1 LIITGV
7 NSSVTSSLFKG
18 NRYSIPEFKNEQP
31 IFGASG
37 SSKTPIKHNLFSCY
51 RKKVGTKEYFFAFDL
66 MITKDYFK
74 NKIDHT
80 RLIGHFEIPII
91 VSNYSISPSTIRSD
105 TAMIEPVQ
113 SPPEIESTHE
123 EYEWEFEKIKPQ
135 LLEWKEQNIINDKTN
150 FYAVIG
156 SDKYGKFT
164 FEEFI
169 NLVVRKVWK
178 SCKRSLETW
187 RANDRETRYI
197 ERATQTRATTTTA
210 NQINNAYHLWKNN

>member
-1 LIITGV
+1 
-7 NSSVTSSLFKG
+7 
-18 NRYSIPEFKNEQP
+18 
-31 IFGASG
+31 
-37 SSKTPIKHNLFSCY
+37 
-51 RKKVGTKEYFFAFDL
+51 

-80 RLIGHFEIPII
+80 RLIGRFEIPII
-91 VSNYSISPSTIRSD
+91 VSNYSRSPSTIRSD

-150 FYAVIG
+150 FYAVMG

-169 NLVVRKVWK
+169 NLDISDLGLLGKFGNRVRGVWK
-178 SCKRSLETW
+178 PGEPMTEKLDTL
-187 RANDRETRYI
+187 REQLKQELRQPPLT
-197 ERATQTRATTTTA
+197 
-210 NQINNAYHLWKNN
+210 K

>member
-31 IFGASG
+31 IFVASR

-80 RLIGHFEIPII
+80 RLIGRFEIPII

-150 FYAVIG
+150 FYAVMG

-169 NLVVRKVWK
+169 NLDISDLGLLGKFGNRVRGVWK
-178 SCKRSLETW
+178 PGEPMTEKLDTL
-187 RANDRETRYI
+187 REQLKQELRQPPLT
-197 ERATQTRATTTTA
+197 
-210 NQINNAYHLWKNN
+210 K